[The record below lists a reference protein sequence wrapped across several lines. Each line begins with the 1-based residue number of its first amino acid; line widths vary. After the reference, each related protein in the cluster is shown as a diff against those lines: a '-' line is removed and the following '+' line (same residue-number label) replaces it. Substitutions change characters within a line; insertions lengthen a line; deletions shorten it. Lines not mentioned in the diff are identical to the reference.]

1 MTTGCDIPGCIHQP
15 GFVISC
21 GYTLELATASVNPG
35 WVSLV
40 REAFEALPL
49 GVRITQIKEKFGE
62 LTIYASDSYAP
73 IKRRASDE
81 ISPSL
86 ARFNEKSAELT
97 ARSRE
102 ICEFCG
108 KPGEITGAGGGW
120 LKAAC
125 ADCADIR
132 AATGN
137 WSFVEERIKEKVAV
151 SSEA

>member
-1 MTTGCDIPGCIHQP
+1 MTIDCDIPGCIHQP

-21 GYTLELATASVNPG
+21 GYTSALALASVNPG
-35 WVSLV
+35 WATLV
-40 REAFEALPL
+40 REAFEALPF

-62 LTIYASDSYAP
+62 LTIYATDSATP
-73 IKRRASDE
+73 LKRRVSDD
-81 ISPSL
+81 IDPKL
-86 ARFNEKSAELT
+86 AQFNEKLVELAE
-97 ARSRE
+97 RSRE

-125 ADCADIR
+125 PDCADIR

-137 WSFVEERIKEKVAV
+137 WSFVEDRFKEMAI
-151 SSEA
+151 S